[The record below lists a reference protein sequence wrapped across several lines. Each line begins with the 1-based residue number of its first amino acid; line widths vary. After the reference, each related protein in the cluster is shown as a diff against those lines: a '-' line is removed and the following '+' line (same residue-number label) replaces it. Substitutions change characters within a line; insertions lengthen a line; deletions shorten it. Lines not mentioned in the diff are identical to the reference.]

1 MRKRLRRDR
10 SRPLFQMLLAK
21 VPLVRLRELTRG
33 DAARVAELELELF
46 AEDNPWSRDV
56 FVAEFSQP
64 YTFYIGAFD
73 GDLLVGYAGV
83 AMLGPRDDPEFEVHT
98 IGVQRD
104 YQGRGIGRALMDQLV
119 HTADLLDGPMFLEV
133 RTDNTPAIALYAS
146 FGFYV
151 LATRKGYYQP
161 SGADAYSMMRGR
173 KSERGTQQHSE
184 GSEGK

>member
-1 MRKRLRRDR
+1 
-10 SRPLFQMLLAK
+10 MLLAK

>member
-1 MRKRLRRDR
+1 
-10 SRPLFQMLLAK
+10 MLLAK

-73 GDLLVGYAGV
+73 GDLLVGYAGA

-133 RTDNTPAIALYAS
+133 RTDNTPAIELYAS